1 MAKALNILVVDD
13 SRVILNRLF
22 QQLNELEV
30 VSKVAKANNFQKAL
44 EVLAQEQIDVALLDI
59 NLPKI
64 NGLEVLTAI
73 KTHPELRVVPVI
85 MLTTSES
92 EKDIMQS
99 YYHHANCFITKPV
112 NFSNFIEVIHSL
124 KEFWISIVHLPNPPQ
139 QNEKI

>member
-59 NLPKI
+59 NLPGK
-64 NGLEVLTAI
+64 NGIDLLGYITQHHPLIKAI
-73 KTHPELRVVPVI
+73 MVTNQGSDYYRNICAEMGSFGFIDKTQEIEELPTLI
-85 MLTTSES
+85 YKAAS
-92 EKDIMQS
+92 
-99 YYHHANCFITKPV
+99 
-112 NFSNFIEVIHSL
+112 
-124 KEFWISIVHLPNPPQ
+124 
-139 QNEKI
+139 